1 MTNLESSEPARLSR
15 QLYRNLVFVVGI
27 IATFAYRIIVVLN
40 YYSQLWVEISWYIGT
55 LGFIWYFAH
64 RYRVENKRDKL
75 VEEKQLAEKIV
86 AQGELSAADRES
98 LAYILN
104 GLKTSKAKWNYI
116 FIFIFSVLALIY
128 GIYNHLTLWLK

>member
-1 MTNLESSEPARLSR
+1 MPKNTLSHK
-15 QLYRNLVFVVGI
+15 LYRNWLFFVGV
-27 IATFAYRIIVVLN
+27 IATFSYRIIVILN
-40 YYSQLWVEISWYIGT
+40 QHSQKWVEIAWYVGT

-75 VEEKQLAEKIV
+75 VEENKLAHKIETKQ
-86 AQGELSAADRES
+86 ELSQTDRE
-98 LAYILN
+98 AITYILK

-128 GIYNHLTLWLK
+128 AIYNNIMNWLS

>member
-86 AQGELSAADRES
+86 SQGELS
-98 LAYILN
+98 
-104 GLKTSKAKWNYI
+104 
-116 FIFIFSVLALIY
+116 
-128 GIYNHLTLWLK
+128 

>member
-86 AQGELSAADRES
+86 SQGELSAADRES

-104 GLKTSKAKWNYI
+104 GLKNSKAKWNYI